1 LRPLSL
7 FTFYRM
13 GTNTMAMTNDEII
26 DFLISD
32 TQLFIQ
38 EKMGLDINDSF
49 GDYLEGLVNRSQ
61 SVLRM
66 MGVPEEQIPTDGSC

>member
-1 LRPLSL
+1 MK
-7 FTFYRM
+7 T
-13 GTNTMAMTNDEII
+13 MTNEEII

-32 TQLFIQ
+32 TALFIN

-49 GDYLEGLVNRSQ
+49 GDYLEGLINRSQ

-66 MGVPEEQIPTDGSC
+66 MGVDESLIPNDGSC

>member
-1 LRPLSL
+1 MSVKP
-7 FTFYRM
+7 
-13 GTNTMAMTNDEII
+13 MTNEAII

-32 TQLFIQ
+32 TQLFID

-49 GDYLEGLVNRSQ
+49 GDYLEGLINRSQ

-66 MGVPEEQIPTDGSC
+66 MGVPEDQIPTDGSC

>member
-1 LRPLSL
+1 M
-7 FTFYRM
+7 TK
-13 GTNTMAMTNDEII
+13 TMTNEQII

-32 TQLFIQ
+32 TQLFIE
-38 EKMGLDINDSF
+38 EKQGLDINDSF

-66 MGVPEEQIPTDGSC
+66 MGVDESRIPTDGSC